1 MGILTKTKRKG
12 IKLGLIEV
20 VLVTERGG
28 GLNPSNDSYQKLD
41 TTSPKRSILGHNMGA
56 NSSYNILCE
65 LNGSEDEEKFED
77 ELNGF
82 VSTLKD

>member
-1 MGILTKTKRKG
+1 
-12 IKLGLIEV
+12 
-20 VLVTERGG
+20 
-28 GLNPSNDSYQKLD
+28 
-41 TTSPKRSILGHNMGA
+41 MGA